1 MPKKST
7 FSLFSVIILAFLTVS
22 CQSLPGFDIFE
33 TAEPDEAAPRSNFV
47 PPRQS
52 IQIGVGQ
59 ALPIESYHLASTKLM
74 TVEISINGQP
84 LRAEATAGQSNTFPE
99 NLATAQVLVR
109 GQPPQASL
117 QPLVFPAPACRNLLQ
132 KGGPVQ
138 TNALLLQPPSSVW
151 TLCHIWIGRT
161 PGTYDLSLVATDE
174 AGREGEPIV
183 QRIEVR

>member
-1 MPKKST
+1 MCKKST
-7 FSLFSVIILAFLTVS
+7 LTLFLVIGLAFLTTG

-33 TAEPDEAAPRSNFV
+33 TSEPDEAAPRSNFV
-47 PPRQS
+47 PPRRD

-84 LRAEATAGQSNTFPE
+84 LRTEATAGQPNPFPE
-99 NLATAQVLVR
+99 HLATAQVLVR
-109 GQPPQASL
+109 AQPPQASL
-117 QPLVFPAPACRNLLQ
+117 QPLLFPAPACRNLLQ

-138 TNALLLQPPSSVW
+138 TNALSLQPPSSVW
-151 TLCHIWIGRT
+151 TVCHIWIGRT

-174 AGREGEPIV
+174 AGLKGEPIV